1 MDGDRIEWIKNKRS
15 RIGSYLFRLFLGGI
29 SWFSWLEVVLGF
41 RFRDYDGSLFFQR
54 EVVSVLYDRESF
66 LEVEGLEHFRDLL
79 FQREGARVADGA
91 SESSTAISI
100 P

>member
-41 RFRDYDGSLFFQR
+41 RFQDYDGSLSFQR

-66 LEVEGLEHFRDLL
+66 LEVEGFEHFRDFL
-79 FQREGARVADGA
+79 FQREGAV
-91 SESSTAISI
+91 
-100 P
+100 